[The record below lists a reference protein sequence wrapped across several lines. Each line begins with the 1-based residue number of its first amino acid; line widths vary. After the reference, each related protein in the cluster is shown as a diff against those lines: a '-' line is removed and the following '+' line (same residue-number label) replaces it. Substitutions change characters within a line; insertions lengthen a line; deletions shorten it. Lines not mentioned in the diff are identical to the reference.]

1 MNMYKIMIVEDD
13 LAIQKELSLLLKNQG
28 YDVCVWDLK
37 EDILVFLKREEVQVI
52 LLDINLPKED
62 GFTLCTRIRTQ
73 SEVPIIFV
81 TSRNSDMDE
90 LCSMTMG
97 GDDFIT
103 KPYHPS
109 VLIAHLQA
117 VIKMMLSTERRTGVS
132 T

>member
-1 MNMYKIMIVEDD
+1 MYKIMIVEDD

-109 VLIAHLQA
+109 VLILTATPSPRGTIL
-117 VIKMMLSTERRTGVS
+117 VVRLSLCFS
-132 T
+132 S

>member
-1 MNMYKIMIVEDD
+1 MYKIMIVEDD